1 MGLLRK
7 HEELAML
14 AMKNT
19 RRAYMK
25 TRYREN
31 EEHARGARVNEGFA
45 CAHTEIFFGGAT
57 RRARRLIVA
66 ERVGCRTRDSG

>member
-7 HEELAML
+7 HEELALL
-14 AMKNT
+14 AMKNA

-31 EEHARGARVNEGFA
+31 EEHTRGARVNEGFA
-45 CAHTEIFFGGAT
+45 GAHTEIFLGGYSQSA
-57 RRARRLIVA
+57 
-66 ERVGCRTRDSG
+66 